1 MKLGSLRDGTRD
13 GAFVIVADDL
23 KTAIAADGV
32 APSLLAALEDWERA
46 APALRALAAEGESF
60 PLEGRVFESP
70 LPRSFQFLDG
80 SVYLY
85 HAELLRQARGE
96 TLPPNFLVDPM
107 MYQGLSDRFLG
118 PADGIQAADEAWGI
132 DFEAEVAVV
141 TDDVPMGISPEAA
154 AGHIKLVM
162 LVNDVSL
169 RNLIPDELKKNFGF
183 VHGKPPS
190 SFSPVAVTPEAL
202 GDAWDGAKLHG
213 QVIVTHNGERFGQP
227 DTGQDMY
234 FDFPF
239 LIAHAAKTR
248 PLVAGTIVG
257 SGTVSNRNP
266 DAGSCCLAERRTIET
281 IESGAP
287 KTPLMAFGD
296 RVQIEMLDGAGNSIF
311 GVIDQKAVRYGV

>member
-32 APSLLAALEDWERA
+32 APSLLTALEDWDWA
-46 APALRALAAEGESF
+46 APALCALAAESESF
-60 PLEGRVFESP
+60 PLEGHVFASP

-85 HAELLRQARGE
+85 HVELLRQARGE
-96 TLPPNFLVDPM
+96 TLPPNFLDDPM

-118 PADGIQAADEAWGI
+118 PADDIQAADEAWGI

-141 TDDVPMGISPEAA
+141 TDNVPTGISPEAA

-169 RNLIPDELKKNFGF
+169 RNLIPDELKENFGF

-227 DTGQDMY
+227 D
-234 FDFPF
+234 
-239 LIAHAAKTR
+239 
-248 PLVAGTIVG
+248 AG
-257 SGTVSNRNP
+257 
-266 DAGSCCLAERRTIET
+266 
-281 IESGAP
+281 
-287 KTPLMAFGD
+287 
-296 RVQIEMLDGAGNSIF
+296 
-311 GVIDQKAVRYGV
+311 

>member
-32 APSLLAALEDWERA
+32 APSLRAVLEDWDRA

-96 TLPPNFLVDPM
+96 TLPPNFPVDPM

-118 PADGIQAADEAWGI
+118 PADDIQAADEAWGI

-154 AGHIKLVM
+154 ASHIKLVM

-169 RNLIPDELKKNFGF
+169 RNLIPDELKENFGF

-190 SFSPVAVTPEAL
+190 SFSPVAVTPKAL

-227 DTGQDMY
+227 D
-234 FDFPF
+234 
-239 LIAHAAKTR
+239 
-248 PLVAGTIVG
+248 AG
-257 SGTVSNRNP
+257 
-266 DAGSCCLAERRTIET
+266 
-281 IESGAP
+281 
-287 KTPLMAFGD
+287 
-296 RVQIEMLDGAGNSIF
+296 
-311 GVIDQKAVRYGV
+311 

>member
-1 MKLGSLRDGTRD
+1 MKLGSLRDGSRD
-13 GAFVIVADDL
+13 GAFVVVADNL

-32 APSLLAALEDWERA
+32 APSLLAALEAWDRA
-46 APALRALAAEGESF
+46 EPALRSLAAEGEAFS
-60 PLEGRVFESP
+60 LEGRVFESP

-118 PADGIQAADEAWGI
+118 PADDIQAADEAWGI

-141 TDDVPMGISPEAA
+141 TDDVPMGVSPEAA
-154 AGHIKLVM
+154 VGHIKLVM

-190 SFSPVAVTPEAL
+190 SFSPVAVTPDAL
-202 GDAWDGAKLHG
+202 GGAWDGAKLHG

-227 DTGQDMY
+227 DAGQDMY
-234 FDFPF
+234 FDFPA
-239 LIAHAAKTR
+239 LIADAAKTR
-248 PLVAGTIVG
+248 PLAAGTIVG

-266 DAGSCCLAERRTIET
+266 DACSCCLAERRTIET
-281 IESGAP
+281 IESGAS
-287 KTPLMAFGD
+287 KTPFMAFGD
-296 RVQIEMLDGAGNSIF
+296 RVRIEMLDAAGNSIF
-311 GVIDQKAVRYGV
+311 GVIDQKVVRYDR